1 MRHAVAASTAAAY
14 VEAALPRLGR
24 SREMDDLSWEGG
36 GNIQFEQGKQRGVGR
51 EVVVSNREKENGE
64 GQPF

>member
-1 MRHAVAASTAAAY
+1 M
-14 VEAALPRLGR
+14 G
-24 SREMDDLSWEGG
+24 DLSWEGG
-36 GNIQFEQGKQRGVGR
+36 GNIEFEQGKQRGVGR